1 LKNIPNVKNT
11 VWFTITAIVILAAG
25 SIPNWMGAAA
35 ETDEMIF
42 RGIYFDTTD
51 YAANIA
57 MMHAGEMGDWA
68 YQMRFTNEPHP
79 AAFLRMFHIILGH
92 AGSLLGLDAEIMF
105 QLARWLLGITALYSI
120 YRLCGKIF
128 PEESHARSAFL
139 LASLGAGLGWL
150 QLMLGAPLEP
160 ISPIDFW
167 LIDAY
172 VYFSLSL
179 FPAFAYTL
187 TLMVVALI
195 LYLDYLTHQEW
206 STIGIICALAIA
218 CQITNPI
225 AFSVIDIAFVGAT
238 FFHWR
243 QNHKVVK
250 NHIYALALI
259 AISQVPLLVY
269 SYNVL
274 INDPVWFQYT
284 AQNETLS
291 PPPIFYFWGFAPFWP
306 FAIIGAIHAARNR
319 TSASGALLGWTLSAF
334 ALAYLPVAIQ
344 RRFLLGIT
352 IPLGILAILGIK
364 ILMDRAAEKMPRVQK
379 YAGLILFAYVAMAS
393 ISSVYLSL
401 GSSLFLQNLPPKNFF
416 SADLED
422 ALIWLDQHAEPND
435 FVLSSAESG
444 QLVGQYTHLKAYI
457 GHEMETVNYL
467 SKNAEVT
474 AFFQGKSEPGWLE
487 GTSARWIIFG
497 SLERTL
503 AGREDFPYP
512 DMEIAYQ
519 SEGVTIYQL
528 DK

>member
-1 LKNIPNVKNT
+1 MA
-11 VWFTITAIVILAAG
+11 WFAIAAIAILVVG

-35 ETDEMIF
+35 QTDEIIF

-57 MMHAGEMGDWA
+57 MMRAGEMGDWA

-79 AAFLRMFHIILGH
+79 PAFLRMFHILLGH
-92 AGSLLGLDAEIMF
+92 AGHWLNLDVEVMF
-105 QLARWLLGITALYSI
+105 QLARWLLGITALYCI
-120 YRLCGKIF
+120 YRLCEKIF
-128 PEESHARSAFL
+128 PEKGHARSAFL

-187 TLMVVALI
+187 TLMVAALI
-195 LYLDYLTHQEW
+195 LYLDYLPSQKW
-206 STIGIICALAIA
+206 SSIWAVCALAIA

-225 AFSVIDIAFVGAT
+225 AFSVIDLAFVGAT
-238 FFHWR
+238 IFHWL

-250 NHIYALALI
+250 NHVYALAVI
-259 AISQVPLLVY
+259 ASSQVPLLIY

-306 FAIIGAIHAARNR
+306 FAIVGMIHAIRNR
-319 TSASGALLGWTLSAF
+319 TPVSGALLGWTLSAF

-364 ILMDRAAEKMPRVQK
+364 ILIERAAGKVPRVQK
-379 YAGLILFAYVAMAS
+379 YAGLLLFAYVGMAS

-401 GSSLFLQNLPPKNFF
+401 GSSLFLKSLPPKNFF
-416 SADLED
+416 SADLKD
-422 ALIWLDQHAEPND
+422 ALTWLDQHTEPNE

-444 QLVGQYTHLKAYI
+444 QLIGQYTHLKAYI
-457 GHEMETVNYL
+457 GHEMETVNYI

-474 AFFQGKSEPGWLE
+474 AFFEGNAEPGWLE
-487 GTSARWIIFG
+487 GTSAQWILFG
-497 SLERTL
+497 PLERAL
-503 AGREDFPYP
+503 AGRDDFPYP
-512 DMEIAYQ
+512 EMKIAYR
-519 SEGVTIYQL
+519 SEEVTIYQL
-528 DK
+528 DE